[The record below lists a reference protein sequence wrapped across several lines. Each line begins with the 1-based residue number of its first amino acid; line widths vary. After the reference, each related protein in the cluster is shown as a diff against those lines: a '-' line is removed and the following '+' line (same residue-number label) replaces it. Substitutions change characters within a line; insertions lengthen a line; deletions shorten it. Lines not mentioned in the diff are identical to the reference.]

1 MSRER
6 KPNQHLDDGPSFDA
20 DSIQIPEELRD
31 TSNFGQ
37 SRPQTLSKN
46 KKSPVLTISIIAA
59 VALMAGVGYALMSGP
74 SNQATAP
81 EVVGQKEDV
90 KSPKVETKKLVEE
103 KPQPSNEKSAA
114 AGDPIPSELPKVK
127 VAKPIPEP
135 KKPSMTVSDN
145 RPKEK
150 PAKKKR
156 AKAKGKQ
163 ARRSLDD
170 ALAKLDGL
178 EEESDPKP
186 EKASNTED
194 KPVSSESAAPES
206 PAVACAN
213 GDVDACVVAAKA
225 AEKAGSAEKARSFY
239 GTACAKKL
247 ARGCSG
253 LAKLLEA
260 GIGGPTNTKLAAS
273 LRAKACQL
281 GDSSS
286 CASVKTRTSTQY

>member
-6 KPNQHLDDGPSFDA
+6 KPNPNLDDGPSFDA
-20 DSIQIPEELRD
+20 DSIQIPEEIRD

-46 KKSPVLTISIIAA
+46 KKSPIGTLV
-59 VALMAGVGYALMSGP
+59 VVGALALLSGIGYALMS
-74 SNQATAP
+74 AP
-81 EVVGQKEDV
+81 KKQVSPRQVVGQKEDV
-90 KSPKVETKKLVEE
+90 ESPDLAPKKVPQVNPTTPPTESVGQVERKKSEE
-103 KPQPSNEKSAA
+103 KKAR
-114 AGDPIPSELPKVK
+114 LVK
-127 VAKPIPEP
+127 PVEP
-135 KKPSMTVSDN
+135 AKKPTTEVSDD

-150 PAKKKR
+150 PVTKRRKKTKR
-156 AKAKGKQ
+156 KRTQ
-163 ARRSLDD
+163 RSLDD

-178 EEESDPKP
+178 EEESDQNP
-186 EKASNTED
+186 EKDSNTED
-194 KPVSSESAAPES
+194 KPASVESAAPES

-213 GDVDACVVAAKA
+213 GDVDACVKAAKLA
-225 AEKAGSAEKARSFY
+225 QKAGSGEKARSYY

-247 ARGCSG
+247 ALGCSG
-253 LAKLLEA
+253 LAQLLEA
-260 GIGGPTNTKLAAS
+260 GIGGPPNKKIAAS